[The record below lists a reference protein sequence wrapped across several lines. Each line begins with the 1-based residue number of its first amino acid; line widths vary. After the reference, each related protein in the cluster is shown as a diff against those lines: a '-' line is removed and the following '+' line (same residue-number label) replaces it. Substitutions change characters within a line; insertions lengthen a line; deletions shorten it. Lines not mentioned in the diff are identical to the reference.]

1 MQGEMN
7 LKDRVLNDRELMTK
21 CLSFLS
27 IIVLSVVFCFINPT
41 FLSPRNILNLLKD
54 MSPVM
59 VMAAGQAFVLMLGSI
74 DLSTGTMASCSAVML
89 TILLSR
95 IGPWAYLSCWLSAS
109 RPVC

>member
-59 VMAAGQAFVLMLGSI
+59 VMA
-74 DLSTGTMASCSAVML
+74 
-89 TILLSR
+89 SR
-95 IGPWAYLSCWLSAS
+95 S
-109 RPVC
+109 